1 MPGLRDAVPTD
12 FERILRLNEAEEH
25 LTSPLSRE
33 RLDRLVQISSYC
45 KVATVRQ
52 ETAAFLI
59 AFREGVPYESENFGW
74 FDKRLSR
81 FLYID
86 RIVVGEAFTR
96 QGVGSRLYRDLFAF
110 ARSQKVETVACE
122 YNRSYRWVSLQ
133 AGQGLVQLASHIQCH
148 HVHRRVNQDDCC
160 HAAINLQA

>member
-122 YNRSYRWVSLQ
+122 YNVDPPNPASRAFHDRFGFTEIGTQRVAGGSKQVSL
-133 AGQGLVQLASHIQCH
+133 LVAETPG
-148 HVHRRVNQDDCC
+148 
-160 HAAINLQA
+160 A